1 MFVQCSLMFAK
12 DRYATNLL
20 RSLRFVRMSVHRWML
35 YCIAVA
41 VVFVQAA
48 AQLLSAADAVTPLAV
63 SEMAPGVF
71 VHFGAIALM
80 DRDNEG
86 AIANI
91 GFVVG
96 SSNRLL
102 KFSSGS
108 ATGDHRD
115 ERLNDDA
122 QALQVLGSLREP
134 TSPPNLICVLSLHR
148 FF

>member
-20 RSLRFVRMSVHRWML
+20 RSLRSVRASVHRWIL

-48 AQLLSAADAVTPLAV
+48 AQLLSAADVTTPLAV
-63 SEMAPGVF
+63 SEVAPGVF

-80 DRDNEG
+80 DRGNEG

-91 GFVVG
+91 GFVIG
-96 SSNRLL
+96 
-102 KFSSGS
+102 
-108 ATGDHRD
+108 
-115 ERLNDDA
+115 
-122 QALQVLGSLREP
+122 
-134 TSPPNLICVLSLHR
+134 LIPSR
-148 FF
+148 